1 VVEKTKDNEPTWR
14 CGALQ
19 GILKEAHSLFAMFH
33 GPIRTLLD
41 RQPSAELA
49 RGHLRTFLTDY
60 LSGGSSFPLI
70 FLSIWIVFIV
80 SRFRFGVLE
89 QILQLVKSYNCQPS
103 MTV

>member
-1 VVEKTKDNEPTWR
+1 VEKTKDNESTWR

-19 GILKEAHSLFAMFH
+19 GILKEAHSLFTMFH

-60 LSGGSSFPLI
+60 LSGESSFP
-70 FLSIWIVFIV
+70 FVY
-80 SRFRFGVLE
+80 GC
-89 QILQLVKSYNCQPS
+89 YNYVCCHGLLKFARVQKNCCP
-103 MTV
+103 